1 MRLNED
7 ARGIYVI
14 SATPFAE
21 DGALD
26 LESVD
31 PLVEFYLGHRVHG
44 LTVLGLMGEAPL
56 GPIEYA
62 ELDRL
67 LTRLERRLKG
77 AG

>member
-21 DGALD
+21 DG
-26 LESVD
+26 
-31 PLVEFYLGHRVHG
+31 
-44 LTVLGLMGEAPL
+44 
-56 GPIEYA
+56 EYA